1 MNVSSES
8 FVLVICLLKLLQKK
22 KTIFLLCSLRE
33 EGAAAGSTKKEGKL
47 HRRSLRNWKY
57 IEKNATA
64 WQRKRKK
71 VYENNL
77 LLVHTAVL
85 AERTPRYHRV
95 FCNLWLFLYLAQLLN
110 HNKCYSKEYRT
121 SLKISKPLLP
131 NASYKRLVNFK
142 RTYCYPRI
150 LPKKQKIRSWY
161 C

>member
-1 MNVSSES
+1 MCNSFESWFFSSES

-47 HRRSLRNWKY
+47 HHRSLRNWKY
-57 IEKNATA
+57 IEKKNATA

-95 FCNLWLFLYLAQLLN
+95 SCNLWLLLNLAQLLN
-110 HNKCYSKEYRT
+110 KNKCYSKEYCT
-121 SLKISKPLLP
+121 SLKISKSPLP
-131 NASYKRLVNFK
+131 NSSEVTCNRWLLTFQKKCN
-142 RTYCYPRI
+142 I
-150 LPKKQKIRSWY
+150 L
-161 C
+161 